1 MLAAVFY
8 MQPVGQLVANVV
20 TIIATSV
27 SRQYISQ
34 NSDPSNCQG
43 DCLETAD
50 KIWRWIVG
58 LGAILPALAMLAR
71 LYIPESPRYLLEV
84 EKDSHTA
91 QQNAEVYFVDY
102 EEDPFQE
109 PDDEEHLEESQ
120 VAEQE
125 TAANNEPSNF
135 EEIQMEEYPNQD
147 NITIEEYHRAD
158 PLAQPSIG
166 DPRMIPD
173 NGPRSDSTLNV
184 GWASTTSEPPFQKD
198 GTVQE
203 IHSLAPSDA
212 GGKDITDLEKF
223 QLPSPGLEPS
233 GQPSAK
239 NTGDSQP
246 APQGELR
253 TRKASWREFWKG
265 FGKFLFD
272 RTSVDMTNIEGF
284 NYPSDSDLNQDN
296 NLNNVDQ
303 PPRSWTDG
311 NWTDLAGTAFS
322 WFLLDFSFYFLG
334 VNSWKI
340 TAMVWNTPTYDSV
353 YQFIIQLSW
362 RTMISISL
370 SSLIGGALFIA
381 MARYRHNLQT
391 YGFLILAAFFIALG
405 ATFVTI
411 LGGQYFAAIIVL
423 YFFTQLFFDF
433 GPNTSTFIVSHF
445 ATLMDFKRKKFT
457 LLDTSRGIPDSVSS
471 DLSWVIIPVLPCSFS
486 CC

>member
-43 DCLETAD
+43 DCLETTD

-91 QQNAEVYFVDY
+91 QLNAEVYFVDY

-135 EEIQMEEYPNQD
+135 EDIQMEEYPNQD
-147 NITIEEYHRAD
+147 NIAIEEYHRAD

-184 GWASTTSEPPFQKD
+184 GWASTTAEPPFQKD

-212 GGKDITDLEKF
+212 GAVGPAKRKEYRRLQASTSGGIKNSQSIIERVLERF
-223 QLPSPGLEPS
+223 RQ
-233 GQPSAK
+233 
-239 NTGDSQP
+239 
-246 APQGELR
+246 
-253 TRKASWREFWKG
+253 
-265 FGKFLFD
+265 
-272 RTSVDMTNIEGF
+272 
-284 NYPSDSDLNQDN
+284 
-296 NLNNVDQ
+296 
-303 PPRSWTDG
+303 
-311 NWTDLAGTAFS
+311 
-322 WFLLDFSFYFLG
+322 
-334 VNSWKI
+334 
-340 TAMVWNTPTYDSV
+340 
-353 YQFIIQLSW
+353 
-362 RTMISISL
+362 ISI
-370 SSLIGGALFIA
+370 
-381 MARYRHNLQT
+381 R
-391 YGFLILAAFFIALG
+391 
-405 ATFVTI
+405 
-411 LGGQYFAAIIVL
+411 
-423 YFFTQLFFDF
+423 
-433 GPNTSTFIVSHF
+433 PNI
-445 ATLMDFKRKKFT
+445 
-457 LLDTSRGIPDSVSS
+457 
-471 DLSWVIIPVLPCSFS
+471 C
-486 CC
+486 